1 MTEFP
6 APAVPER
13 KKDSTDHGSAILLAL
28 VVLIGLLFAWLVVVN
43 TYERALVAELKVKML
58 NQAPPEGWQA
68 AVQGAV
74 LPWRL
79 GGVLVSL
86 LAGGGVYLW
95 KMRQARQ
102 RREARSHALQMQAD
116 LARTSQV
123 LDELET
129 LRRELDWQVRQ
140 RTADLSQAYDLTL
153 EGWARAIDL
162 RDHETG
168 EHSARLA
175 RLTVILAR
183 SLKFSEEEL
192 VHIRRGAILHDV
204 GKMGVPDNILM
215 KSGPLMDDEWLVM
228 RQHPVIANE
237 MLSRISFLAP
247 ALDIPYCH
255 HEKWDGSGYPRGL
268 SGEQIPLAARIF
280 AVVDVWDSLTSDRPY
295 RKAWTP
301 ERALGYIKEQAG
313 KHFDPAVVEQFLKI
327 VDIQEQ
333 AE

>member
-1 MTEFP
+1 MAGFP

-13 KKDSTDHGSAILLAL
+13 KKDSTDRGSAILLAL
-28 VVLIGLLFAWLVVVN
+28 VVLIGLLFAWLGVVN

-95 KMRQARQ
+95 MMHQARQ
-102 RREARSHALQMQAD
+102 RRDARLHAIQMQAD

-123 LDELET
+123 LGELET

-183 SLKFSEEEL
+183 SLKFSEDEL

-237 MLSRISFLAP
+237 MLSRITFLAP